1 MQNKI
6 NSFLNLAKIF
16 KENGFKLFLV
26 GGSVRD
32 YFLYGKIDD
41 LDVTSDATPEEVKL
55 FLNAEIVDRFA
66 SFGALT
72 IKFDNQKFDFTTLR
86 KEKKYVDNRHP
97 SKIHFVEK
105 PKIDFKRRDFTL
117 NALYLDNQFKLI
129 DFCNGKK
136 DLDNKI
142 LRMIGNPY
150 KRIKE
155 DPLRILRAI
164 RFSLEHDLI
173 IEKRLIKAI
182 NKHISL
188 IDKLNKDKIRQ
199 EINKI
204 KKVDDNKKRDL
215 FAKFNIVYLL
225 DMVK

>member
-6 NSFLNLAKIF
+6 DSFLNLAKIF

-41 LDVTSDATPEEVKL
+41 IDVTSDATPEEVKL
-55 FLNAEIVDRFA
+55 FLDAEIVDRFA

-86 KEKKYVDNRHP
+86 KEKSYVDNRHP
-97 SKIHFVEK
+97 SKIHFVKK

-117 NALYLDNQFKLI
+117 NALYLDNQLNLI

-142 LRMIGNPY
+142 LRMVGNPY

-155 DPLRILRAI
+155 DPLRIIRAI

-173 IEKRLIKAI
+173 IEKQLTKAI

-188 IDKLNKDKIRQ
+188 IGKLNKDKIKQ

-204 KKVDDNKKRDL
+204 KKVDNNKKRDL